1 MYTVIASERLVFV
14 KFGKVLSF
22 DAIKDY
28 AAALSRDPSF
38 DPTFSEIIDISESQ
52 DFHMSTQEILK
63 LADMV
68 DPYAIGAR
76 RAFVARTPEQIHA
89 AQKHQ
94 LLRNDVKNTRIFVSV
109 ADAKNWI
116 KT

>member
-1 MYTVIASERLVFV
+1 MYTVTVSERLVFV

-28 AAALSRDPSF
+28 AVALGADPSF
-38 DPTFSEIIDISESQ
+38 DPTFSEIIDISESK
-52 DFHMSTQEILK
+52 DFNFSTKESLK

-68 DPYAIGAR
+68 DPFSIGAR
-76 RAFVARTPEQIHA
+76 RAFVARTLEQIHA

-94 LLRNDVKNTRIFVSV
+94 LLRNDKRNTQVFSTV
-109 ADAKNWI
+109 AEAKRWI
-116 KT
+116 QS